1 MLTRRQTLLLLTPFL
16 LVIGPLLLLPMLL
29 GVAASLTNYTL
40 FRPAIRF
47 VGLENYARLLGDDLF
62 QKAALN
68 VVVFTAISV
77 PLALIGGL
85 GIAMLLQKPF
95 RGRGLVRALLLLP
108 WLLSPVAHGVMWHQ
122 ILSLQHGLLSFV
134 AANLSLPS
142 LPDAFGVES
151 AFNTVILTD
160 LWRKAPLVA
169 FLVLPGLLAIPA
181 SLWDTGRLDGLKRI
195 GYIQH
200 IVWPRLR
207 PLLLTIALLLIGDA
221 LGTSESLLYLT
232 GGGPGTRTLM
242 PGLYAYNQA
251 VTSGNWQAGATTSW
265 LLVGMVVLVGLV
277 YSRLERQR

>member
-16 LVIGPLLLLPMLL
+16 LVIGPFLLLPMLL

-85 GIAMLLQKPF
+85 GIAMLLQKPI

-122 ILSLQHGLLSFV
+122 ILNLQHGLLSFV